1 MQKSIKKTV
10 KRNDE
15 IKKEHQQEVNST
27 DKQPVEIDL
36 DEQIRSFAKMI
47 VSIYILNQ
55 ENELE

>member
-10 KRNDE
+10 NRNDE
-15 IKKEHQQEVNST
+15 IKKEDQQEVNNT
-27 DKQPVEIDL
+27 DKQPVDIDL

-55 ENELE
+55 ENELK